1 MIKKFLWA
9 TLANFA
15 VGPDAGLPSKV
26 APITTDRENGFRR
39 DGSVDA
45 GKLNYMFGEIGDK
58 LQSVARGALRSG
70 ISSFTI
76 NGAVHGLEYLRDM
89 RSFAGFISS
98 AGNLRTVLAN
108 AHMSGHMNGATGGA
122 VAYAE
127 YPFST
132 YVNHTGPLG
141 GVKGALFTYSASSHV
156 VQSLDNETALT
167 TAASS
172 FVPVAATSYKDIA
185 FNGDSD
191 VYIVEGGSFIRG
203 NSSGVWSKFAA
214 SGDVAAGRY
223 VDSFLGPSASE
234 GKTIVFAQD
243 TIDKVGYI
251 SGSSFTGFTLTVN
264 GGAGAPSTWGTRWFS
279 RPVWDSENSR
289 WIVQAGDL
297 SQIAFGGI
305 KWYAVTSGNEITPI
319 SAACSYVAGQ
329 GVAEVAPG
337 CLAALVVHATGSGPL
352 LVPEVILSFDGGVT
366 WEHTG
371 IRFSSKVA
379 SAAAFRDAGILKTD
393 GTVIGATVSGSS
405 EYLSVGPFGTLGA
418 IV

>member
-39 DGSVDA
+39 DGSADA

-70 ISSFTI
+70 ISSFAL

-108 AHMSGHMNGATGGA
+108 AHMSGHTNGATGGA
-122 VAYAE
+122 VAYAT

-141 GVKGALFTYSASSHV
+141 GVKGALFTYSGASHV

-185 FNGDSD
+185 FDGVQN

-203 NSSGVWSKFAA
+203 NSSGVWSQFAA

-223 VDSFLGPSASE
+223 VDGFLGPSASE
-234 GKTIVFAQD
+234 GKVIIFAQD

-251 SGSSFTGFTLTVN
+251 EGSSFTEFTLTVN
-264 GGAGAPSTWGTRWFS
+264 GGAGSPSTWGARWFS

-297 SQIAFGGI
+297 AQIAIGGI
-305 KWYAVTSGNEITPI
+305 RWYAVTAEDEITPI
-319 SAACSYVAGQ
+319 SDPCSYVAGQ

-337 CLAALVVHATGSGPL
+337 CLAALVAHATGSGPL
-352 LVPEVILSFDGGVT
+352 LVPEIVLSFDGGAT

-379 SAAAFRDAGILKTD
+379 SAADFRDAGILKTD
-393 GTVIGATVSGSS
+393 GTVLGATVSGSF
-405 EYLSVGPFGTLGA
+405 EYLSAGPFGTLGA

>member
-15 VGPDAGLPSKV
+15 VGPDVGSPTKV
-26 APITTDRENGFRR
+26 APITTDRTNGFRR
-39 DGSVDA
+39 DGSADA
-45 GKLNYMFGEIGDK
+45 GKINYLLGELGDK
-58 LQSVARGALRSG
+58 LQSVAYAATRSG

-76 NGAVHGLEYLRDM
+76 NGGVHGLEILRDM

-108 AHMSGHMNGATGGA
+108 AHMSAHTNGATGGT
-122 VAYAE
+122 VAFAK

-141 GVKGALFTYSASSHV
+141 GVKGALFTYSGASHV

-167 TAASS
+167 AAASS
-172 FVPVAATSYKDIA
+172 FVPVAAMSYKDIA
-185 FNGDSD
+185 FDGLQN

-203 NSSGVWSKFAA
+203 NSSGVWSQFAA
-214 SGDVAAGRY
+214 SGDVAAGCY
-223 VDSFLGPSASE
+223 VNSFLGPSASS
-234 GKTIVFAQD
+234 GKVILFAQH
-243 TIDKVGYI
+243 TVNKVGYI
-251 SGSSFTGFTLTVN
+251 SGSSFTDFALTVN

-297 SQIAFGGI
+297 AQIAFGGI
-305 KWYAVTSGNEITPI
+305 RWYAVTAEDAITPI
-319 SAACSYVAGQ
+319 SDPCSYVAGQ

-337 CLAALVVHATGSGPL
+337 CLAALVVHAAGSGPL
-352 LVPEVILSFDGGVT
+352 LVPEVILSFDGGAT

-371 IRFSSKVA
+371 ARFSAKVA
-379 SAAAFRDAGILKTD
+379 SAAAFRDAGVLKTD
-393 GTVIGATVSGSS
+393 GRVIGATVAESF
-405 EYLSVGPFGTLGA
+405 EYLSMGPFGTLGA
-418 IV
+418 II

>member
-76 NGAVHGLEYLRDM
+76 NGGVYGLEYLRDM

-203 NSSGVWSKFAA
+203 NSLGVWSKFAA

-243 TIDKVGYI
+243 TVDKVGYI

-297 SQIAFGGI
+297 SQIALGGI
-305 KWYAVTSGNEITPI
+305 KWYAVTSEDEITPI